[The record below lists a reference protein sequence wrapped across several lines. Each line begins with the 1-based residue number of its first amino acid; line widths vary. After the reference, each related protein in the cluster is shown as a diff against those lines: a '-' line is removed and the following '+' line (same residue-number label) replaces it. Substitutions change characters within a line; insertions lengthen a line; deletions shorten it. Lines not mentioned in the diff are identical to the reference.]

1 MQKSGLGGL
10 TSLLLVGCLAGHGRG
25 YALYAATGTPRT
37 PEEVAQLT
45 GYVEKVD
52 GTDVTEHGHSF
63 EVLPGCHLIVTPQS
77 WGRVSESGGVTWK
90 TGHMTFALPMKAGRQ
105 YLVEVQA
112 QTVGGASAG
121 GRIVALAKD
130 MNGTVTQEFGP
141 AIGTIDL
148 STCRVTDNPSNP

>member
-1 MQKSGLGGL
+1 MQKSLLGAV

-25 YALYAATGTPRT
+25 YALYAATDTPRT

-52 GTDVTEHGHSF
+52 GTNVTEHGQSF

-77 WGRVSESGGVTWK
+77 WGRVGESGGITWK
-90 TGHMTFALPMKAGRQ
+90 TGHLTFALPMKAGRQ

-112 QTVGGASAG
+112 HRVGGASFG
-121 GRIVALAKD
+121 GRIVAFEKD
-130 MNGTVTQEFGP
+130 MQGNVTQEFGP
-141 AIGTIDL
+141 ATGTVDL
-148 STCRVTDNPSNP
+148 STCRAP